1 MEEEN
6 LVPEITAA
14 NRDGGAANLN
24 ADPISND
31 VHQSIDSLLDEAE
44 RETGVE
50 PQETQEPTTSNEDTT
65 TLDSIS
71 GTNSQQ
77 PETIVPE
84 PVQPAT
90 EIPQP
95 ESGVEVSPSSVQEQ
109 KAEIDPEILAIEQP
123 RNLSEKNQNNWRK
136 LQETASE
143 YKKQAAEAEVLRQR
157 LTESQQQQV
166 QAPTDYEELKKFRQ
180 IFDIKNDP
188 EFQSKYTQPINSAKE
203 NIYSI
208 MKKNGATDDLI
219 ASIEKAGGPDK
230 VDDKWWQNN
239 AISKLG
245 LTDAEKLKRS
255 LIDVSDLKEKQE
267 AEISHAAENA
277 EQILEQRQN
286 QAKDWYQ
293 RETTEVRDYVNQLT
307 KEVPWAR
314 YQEPPANATPEQI
327 EKIQQHNKNVSA
339 LEGKF
344 NSALWPKTANERAS
358 IAAAAVYSDILSA
371 TLQQEQAAKAS
382 LEAQLKKLTDE
393 NGKLKASGKM
403 PKQNVTTQSVNK
415 SNDLQSRIKMNASDA
430 IDLGLDEAGA

>member
-1 MEEEN
+1 MEEN
-6 LVPEITAA
+6 DNIVPEITAA
-14 NRDGGAANLN
+14 NRDGGAESLN
-24 ADPISND
+24 ADPISTD

-44 RETGVE
+44 RETSGE
-50 PQETQEPTTSNEDTT
+50 IQQPEITPSHEDNN

-71 GTNSQQ
+71 EEQSQ
-77 PETIVPE
+77 PVREVDTE
-84 PVQPAT
+84 PVQNAVQPPIEPIAEPVPA
-90 EIPQP
+90 Q
-95 ESGVEVSPSSVQEQ
+95 V
-109 KAEIDPEILAIEQP
+109 EIDPEILAIEQP

-157 LTESQQQQV
+157 LTEAQQQQV
-166 QAPTDYEELKKFRQ
+166 QTPTDYEELKKFRQ

-188 EFQSKYTQPINSAKE
+188 EFQSKYTQPINTAKE
-203 NIYSI
+203 NIYGI
-208 MKKNGATDDLI
+208 MRKNGATDDLI

-286 QAKDWYQ
+286 QARDWYQ
-293 RETTEVRDYVNQLT
+293 KETTEVRDYVNQLT
-307 KEVPWAR
+307 KEIPWAR
-314 YQEPPANATPEQI
+314 YQEPPENATPEQI

-358 IAAAAVYSDILSA
+358 IAAAAVYSDILSYN
-371 TLQQEQAAKAS
+371 LQAEQKAKAD
-382 LEAQLKKLTDE
+382 LEVQVKRLYEE
-393 NGKLKASGKM
+393 NSKLKASGRM
-403 PKQNVTTQSVNK
+403 PKQSVTTQNPIK
-415 SNDLQSRIKMNASDA
+415 NNDLSSRIKMNASDA
-430 IDLGLDEAGA
+430 IDLGLDEAGL

>member
-24 ADPISND
+24 ADPISSD

-50 PQETQEPTTSNEDTT
+50 PQPEQIQSNEDTT

-71 GTNSQQ
+71 GTESEQHN
-77 PETIVPE
+77 EITPE
-84 PVQPAT
+84 PVQTGT
-90 EIPQP
+90 EVPQP
-95 ESGVEVSPSSVQEQ
+95 EAGVEISPSSVQEQ

-143 YKKQAAEAEVLRQR
+143 YKKQAAEAEMLRQR
-157 LTESQQQQV
+157 LAEAQQQQV

-188 EFQSKYTQPINSAKE
+188 EFQSKYTQPINTAKE

-208 MKKNGATDDLI
+208 MRKNGATDDLI

-239 AISKLG
+239 AINKLG

-267 AEISHAAENA
+267 AEIAHAAENA

-286 QAKDWYQ
+286 QARDWYQ
-293 RETTEVRDYVNQLT
+293 KETTEVRDYVNQLT

-314 YQEPPANATPEQI
+314 YQEPPENATPEQV
-327 EKIQQHNKNVSA
+327 EKIQQHNKNVAA

-358 IAAAAVYSDILSA
+358 IAAAAVYSDILSVS
-371 TLQQEQAAKAS
+371 LQNEQSAKAA
-382 LEAQLKKLTDE
+382 LEAQVKKLSDE
-393 NGKLKASGKM
+393 NSKLKASGRM